1 MFKTFRYLNKRQWSM
16 IGFAVIFIV
25 AQVWLDLKLPDYMSE
40 ITTLVETDGS
50 SMSDILVQG
59 GYMMLCALGSM
70 AASMSAGY
78 FTALVAAGLA
88 HILREGVYDR
98 TLHFSMAQISRF
110 STSSLINRTTNDI
123 TQIQNFVGLGLQAI
137 IKAPIMA
144 VWAIVKI
151 CNKSWQWTAAAA
163 GAVAVLVVILSIVM
177 FIAVPRFRRIQNLT
191 DRINRI
197 IREYLTG
204 IRVIRAYNA
213 EKYQENKF
221 DKENK
226 ELVGNNLTANRV
238 MAVMSPGM
246 TLINSGLTLAVYWIG
261 AYLIENAAV
270 SMKLPLFSDMVVFSN
285 YAMQIIMAFMMLNMV
300 FIMLPRGQV
309 AAKRVLEVI
318 NTENSIADGTY
329 DSSDE
334 TGNPRRGEV
343 EFRNVSFRYPGNNHD
358 TVSDISFTAERG
370 RTTAIIGAT
379 GSGKTTL
386 IDLIPRFYD
395 VQKGQVLVDGRDV
408 KEYTGEALHGRIGY
422 ISQKAVLFSGTVR
435 SNVMYGGNNA
445 AGASER
451 NLRGALEISRSSEF
465 VEGLEEKE
473 NSHVAQGGTN
483 FSGGQ
488 KQRISIARA
497 IASDP
502 EILIFDDSF
511 SALDYKTDA
520 ALRKEL
526 DEKVKDTTKIIVAQ
540 RISTIRGA
548 DQIIVLDKGKIAGRG
563 THKELMANCPVYQEI
578 AASQL
583 SRSELAS

>member
-1 MFKTFRYLNKRQWSM
+1 M